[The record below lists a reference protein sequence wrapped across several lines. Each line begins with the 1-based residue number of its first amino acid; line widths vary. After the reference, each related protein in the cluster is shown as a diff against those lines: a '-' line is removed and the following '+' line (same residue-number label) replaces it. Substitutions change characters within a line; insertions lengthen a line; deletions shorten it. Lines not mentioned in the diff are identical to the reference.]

1 MQSINYSEES
11 IMDDY
16 GSLSCRARERERFK
30 FDGIFVTTVS
40 IASDV
45 SLDKQFERVATQLA
59 HDRSDVF
66 MNAADIDEHA

>member
-11 IMDDY
+11 IMDDC
-16 GSLSCRARERERFK
+16 GLLSCRERERFK

-45 SLDKQFERVATQLA
+45 SPDKQFERVATQLA
-59 HDRSDVF
+59 HDPSDVF